1 MPLYSNVILAKK
13 PTSNGT
19 QTRSN
24 EEASSTS
31 TQNKKP
37 SHNTSMKF
45 LQDHLLSKRRS
56 NQQATPICGKIKQ
69 TSNKS
74 AEITNQVQSN
84 NPVAHNS
91 KLSLENSLWDSDEE
105 YDPLVP
111 NSYELLQTE
120 FLKAEEARLAVCR
133 SKRLDSIPN
142 LMDIINHIDSLDEVD
157 GTVNIPKG
165 NAIAPPPSLVA
176 GTCIPPPITG
186 PTPSVH
192 CENPAPSSSVITHSS
207 IPPPQAT
214 STSTQV
220 ISIAN
225 AQIKSPPDGAT
236 KVVLLQNMVGPGEV
250 DEDLEVETKEE
261 CEKYGAVSKCLIYEI
276 PNKRVPDSEAVRIFV
291 EFCHIESA
299 RKAVNDLNGRYFGGR
314 VVKASFYSVDRFNK
328 YDLGCSTSNTGN
340 ESR

>member
-13 PTSNGT
+13 PTGNGT
-19 QTRSN
+19 QTRNN
-24 EEASSTS
+24 EEAPSTT

-37 SHNTSMKF
+37 SHSTSMKF

-56 NQQATPICGKIKQ
+56 NQQATPISGKIKQ
-69 TSNKS
+69 SNKS
-74 AEITNQVQSN
+74 TEINNQVQSN

-120 FLKAEEARLAVCR
+120 YLKAEEARLAVCR

-142 LMDIINHIDSLDEVD
+142 LMDIINNIDSLDEVD
-157 GTVNIPKG
+157 GLVNIPKG
-165 NAIAPPPSLVA
+165 NAIAPPPSLTA
-176 GTCIPPPITG
+176 GTCIPPPIAG

-192 CENPAPSSSVITHSS
+192 CEKPAPSSSVITHSS

-214 STSTQV
+214 PTSTQA
-220 ISIAN
+220 ILPII
-225 AQIKSPPDGAT
+225 AQIKSPPDDAT

-261 CEKYGAVSKCLIYEI
+261 CEKYGPVSKCLIYEI

-314 VVKASFYSVDRFNK
+314 VVKASFYSVERFHK
-328 YDLGCSTSNTGN
+328 YDLGCSANNTGN